1 MEAFLWCAPEF
12 LLLNKL
18 HFFSLRPKPPW
29 SNWIVCCS
37 PRVRWHQIRSL
48 VSPCYYLPLHQ
59 HHHQHHHHHHQNDNR
74 ELKSVPMQLLL
85 LEIFLQNSIKDFKCA
100 LIREEI
106 PSSLSLRWNMAG
118 NWNRSLTVNSRFSQ
132 HNVCSFKFSNY
143 DLSLACHF
151 TNWVGSDG
159 LSRKKIRHFK
169 S

>member
-1 MEAFLWCAPEF
+1 MGTLQYFQFPSNLGKLAESNKFHIHLYLSLPAIYYFPSLFPSGYFLWTLSSFFHINTITFMQTIFMEAFLWCAPEF

-59 HHHQHHHHHHQNDNR
+59 HHQQHHHHHHQNDNI

-85 LEIFLQNSIKDFKCA
+85 LEIFL
-100 LIREEI
+100 
-106 PSSLSLRWNMAG
+106 
-118 NWNRSLTVNSRFSQ
+118 
-132 HNVCSFKFSNY
+132 
-143 DLSLACHF
+143 
-151 TNWVGSDG
+151 
-159 LSRKKIRHFK
+159 
-169 S
+169 